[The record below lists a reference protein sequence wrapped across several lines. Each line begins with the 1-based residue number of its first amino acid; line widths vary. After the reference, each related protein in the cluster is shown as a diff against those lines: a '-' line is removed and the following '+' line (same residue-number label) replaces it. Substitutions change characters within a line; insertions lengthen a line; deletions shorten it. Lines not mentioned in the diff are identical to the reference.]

1 MILAKLSVP
10 LCYSLISRI
19 TFIGVDD
26 VVRCHYCDGGLR
38 NWESADD
45 PWEEHARWFPFC
57 KYIIKMK
64 GKEYIDSI
72 RRKYEVWIDESYIY
86 IYATAKKFV
95 VLLHYG
101 SVVMRIKVGV
111 YLLGHILTAFQQ
123 AKGHQ
128 NTKKKQFMCL

>member
-1 MILAKLSVP
+1 ML
-10 LCYSLISRI
+10 LIDKQNDI